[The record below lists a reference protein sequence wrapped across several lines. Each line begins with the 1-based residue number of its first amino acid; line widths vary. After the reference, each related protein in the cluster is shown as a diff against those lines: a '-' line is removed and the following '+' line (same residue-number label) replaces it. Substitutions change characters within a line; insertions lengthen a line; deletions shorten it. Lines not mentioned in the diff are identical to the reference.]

1 MNITLKELRDLKHAL
16 PHGSITRIANE
27 LGLEEQTVRNYFG
40 AHKYKD
46 GEIVEFHHE
55 PGING
60 GFVRLEDTRI
70 YELAQ
75 QILAESN
82 ASS

>member
-16 PHGSITRIANE
+16 PHGSIKRIANE
-27 LGLEEQTVRNYFG
+27 MGLEEQTVRNYFG

-46 GEIVEFHHE
+46 GAIVEFHHE

-60 GFVRLEDTRI
+60 GFVRLEDTKI
-70 YELAQ
+70 YDLAQ
-75 QILAESN
+75 QILAETN
-82 ASS
+82 VSS